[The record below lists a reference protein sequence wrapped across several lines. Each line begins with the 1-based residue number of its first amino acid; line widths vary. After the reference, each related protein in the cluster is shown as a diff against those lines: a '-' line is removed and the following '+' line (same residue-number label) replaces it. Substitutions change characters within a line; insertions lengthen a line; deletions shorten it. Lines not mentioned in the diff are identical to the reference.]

1 MNRNRKLS
9 KTLAHIADRHRRA
22 SGRREVVR
30 RKWRRKW
37 LEIWKVL
44 TSQAF
49 WLGVAISVLA
59 TGIPVALMLFMMW
72 WSFGR

>member
-30 RKWRRKW
+30 RVWRRKW
-37 LEIWKVL
+37 LGIQKML

-49 WLGVAISVLA
+49 WLDVALSVLA
-59 TGIPVALMLFMMW
+59 TGIPVTLMLFMMW
-72 WSFGR
+72 WSFYR

>member
-1 MNRNRKLS
+1 MNRNRRLIEAW
-9 KTLAHIADRHRRA
+9 LHIADRRRRA
-22 SGRREVVR
+22 SGRREMVR

-37 LEIWKVL
+37 LGIRRKL

-49 WLGVAISVLA
+49 WLDIALSVLA

-72 WSFGR
+72 WSFYR